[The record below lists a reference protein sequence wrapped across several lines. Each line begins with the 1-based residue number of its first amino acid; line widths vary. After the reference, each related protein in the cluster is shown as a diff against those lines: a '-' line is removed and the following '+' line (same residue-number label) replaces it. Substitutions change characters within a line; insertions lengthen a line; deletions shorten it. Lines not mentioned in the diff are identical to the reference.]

1 MTEPMDREQGI
12 DRQRGSES
20 DKRGDWLRPCGVVA
34 CHECADS
41 MGQGI
46 IEGEQSLLE
55 DGKIERRKTHDGASG
70 S

>member
-20 DKRGDWLRPCGVVA
+20 DKRGDWLRSFGVTTS
-34 CHECADS
+34 HERPDS
-41 MGQGI
+41 IGQGI
-46 IEGEQSLLE
+46 IEGKQSALE
-55 DGKIERRKTHDGASG
+55 DGKVERRKTHDGASE